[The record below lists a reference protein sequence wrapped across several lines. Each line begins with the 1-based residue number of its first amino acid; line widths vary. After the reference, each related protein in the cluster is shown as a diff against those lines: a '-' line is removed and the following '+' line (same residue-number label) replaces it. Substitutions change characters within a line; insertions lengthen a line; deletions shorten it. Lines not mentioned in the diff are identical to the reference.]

1 MQEVRVTEYGKCYHV
16 IGGTCSYCPPDRST
30 VVTFRMARDSMMLRA
45 RGACKV
51 TDEVSRNMAPAGQ
64 IYEYDAHGKRNP
76 QFPHKKDWS
85 FKERSL
91 IWAESVVADY
101 CKTRVQGTLGQKVTG
116 CVFGVSLLL

>member
-1 MQEVRVTEYGKCYHV
+1 
-16 IGGTCSYCPPDRST
+16 
-30 VVTFRMARDSMMLRA
+30 MARDSMVLREC
-45 RGACKV
+45 GACKV
-51 TDEVSRNMAPAGQ
+51 TDEVSRNTAPAGR
-64 IYEYDAHGKRNP
+64 IYEYDAYGKRNP

-101 CKTRVQGTLGQKVTG
+101 CKTRVRGTLGQKVTG